1 MRSDSAI
8 HTHDAQTA
16 SAIPLVSA
24 VLINDYNMSR
34 LQKDSAERLQEE
46 EKQFVQSGVLP
57 QRTQALS
64 GNGCHARNLC
74 VA

>member
-1 MRSDSAI
+1 M
-8 HTHDAQTA
+8 
-16 SAIPLVSA
+16 SA

-57 QRTQALS
+57 QREQALS